1 MSSRRFL
8 SRYLRSLGVFIRRL
22 TIALGVL
29 ILFLYFAGLKILAA
43 LPYPPCSEWPK
54 TNLANARGD
63 RAEIS
68 VHGCIFG
75 LIKRQYQLRLRPV
88 GNLPAKLVVRFK
100 SQESPT
106 LTWLDDNHLQANLGE
121 LRAVSP
127 AIEQV
132 GPGPYYFHL

>member
-1 MSSRRFL
+1 MPGRRFL
-8 SRYLRSLGVFIRRL
+8 SRISRSLGVFLRRL

-43 LPYPPCSEWPK
+43 LRYPPCSEWPK
-54 TNLANARGD
+54 TRLANARGD

-75 LIKRQYQLRLRPV
+75 LVKWQYQLRPRS
-88 GNLPAKLVVRFK
+88 GWNSPAKLVVRFK
-100 SQESPT
+100 PQESPR
-106 LTWLDDNHLQANLGE
+106 LNWLDDNHLQADLNE

-127 AIEQV
+127 AIE
-132 GPGPYYFHL
+132 